1 VNRPYRWATW
11 AALGTWSTWGGG
23 TGQYYDYGTGGN
35 CYVDNSTVYYEG
47 EPVGTEEEFSEQAI
61 GIADG
66 GAQTI
71 DAAIAADTDI
81 EWMPL
86 GVFALVHES
95 QGDPTMYMQLQIA
108 QDGTIGGTYFNSVS
122 ESSQTLQ
129 GAVDKETQRAAWSV
143 GDKSQT
149 IVETGLY
156 NLTKDEAPALLHF
169 GTEKTQEWL
178 LVRMN
183 DPDEEQE
190 PSSTATPFE

>member
-1 VNRPYRWATW
+1 M
-11 AALGTWSTWGGG
+11 
-23 TGQYYDYGTGGN
+23 YYDYGSGGN
-35 CYVDNSTVYYEG
+35 CYAQDGMVYYDDQ
-47 EPVGTEEEFSEQAI
+47 PIATEEEFSEQAI
-61 GIADG
+61 DIADT

-95 QGDPTMYMQLQIA
+95 QGDPTMYMQLQISH
-108 QDGTIGGTYFNSVS
+108 DGTISGTYFNSVS
-122 ESSQTLQ
+122 ESTQTLQ
-129 GAVDKETQRAAWSV
+129 GAVDKESQRAAWTV

-149 IVETGLY
+149 VVETGLY

-178 LVRMN
+178 LVRM
-183 DPDEEQE
+183 DEPDADSEQE
-190 PSSTATPFE
+190 QDQSSTASPFE

>member
-1 VNRPYRWATW
+1 M
-11 AALGTWSTWGGG
+11 
-23 TGQYYDYGTGGN
+23 YYDYGTGGN

-61 GIADG
+61 GIADV

-86 GVFALVHES
+86 GTFALVHES
-95 QGDPTMYMQLQIA
+95 QGEPTMYMQLQIA
-108 QDGTIGGTYFNSVS
+108 QDGTISGTYYNSVS

-129 GAVDKETQRAAWSV
+129 GAVDKESQRAVWTV

-149 IVETGLY
+149 VVETGLY

-190 PSSTATPFE
+190 QSSTASPFE